1 MTLQVPAAAAGSS
14 HTRPCAAWACC
25 CRAPTPQP
33 QQSLATVSLDCQPA
47 EADAESS
54 CCTSG
59 CRPGGPAAAGDGEA
73 APACRA
79 AAGAAATTIS
89 HLPLE
94 LLGCILEAV
103 LEDDAAHERRPVVQ
117 FVGRQWL
124 AAYRCAAYSRVAV
137 DVGAALAGMEN

>member
-1 MTLQVPAAAAGSS
+1 MGRLAVGRLARAPAPSVGQYVPPHRARTLQQASS
-14 HTRPCAAWACC
+14 LPDCQNSVVT
-25 CRAPTPQP
+25 
-33 QQSLATVSLDCQPA
+33 QSLATVSLDCQPA

-103 LEDDAAHERRPVVQ
+103 LEDDAAHERRW
-117 FVGRQWL
+117 GR
-124 AAYRCAAYSRVAV
+124 YRRRGGGCHCMR
-137 DVGAALAGMEN
+137 G